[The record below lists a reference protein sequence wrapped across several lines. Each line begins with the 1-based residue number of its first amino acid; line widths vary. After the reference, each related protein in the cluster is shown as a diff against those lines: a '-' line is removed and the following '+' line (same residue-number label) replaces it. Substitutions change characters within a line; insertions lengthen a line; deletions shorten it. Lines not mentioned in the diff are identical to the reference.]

1 MPPTLGFMVQGLGV
15 SLEVFFLTLLFS
27 LPLAMP
33 LAFGRMSKNP
43 VIRTAVTLYLLIMR
57 GTPLILQLIF
67 IYFAPKYLY
76 TFLADTFSGVI
87 TAAWFWGAAKFVLS
101 YNRFTAVIIAFSL
114 NYAAYFAE
122 IYRGGIESIPKGQ
135 YEAAKVLGFTGS
147 QTFGRI
153 ILPQVIKRILPA
165 SSYKLSSLSGVCAA
179 GILFDKNSRSVIIV
193 DGGNYVAL
201 GTNGNDFKNM
211 DADLIWIGGYAGF
224 RNVATLLFRRDSGEG
239 YLVRI
244 NGATSYLL
252 YNSAP
257 LIQASATVPG
267 THGLMSA
274 DMIAGNY
281 DSDYFYYA
289 KDNHI
294 YMTDL
299 ASLPETLQVTLPSGE
314 TVTCMQHVKYPQP
327 SSGIVETVN
336 YFAIATYAGGKYKV
350 WLHELSST
358 GEIKPAPQPAFE
370 GDGRVSTVTYVEQGQ
385 GNRLY

>member
-165 SSYKLSSLSGVCAA
+165 SGNEVITLVKDTALAQVIGVPELFRAAQNAASREFSAMPIFIAGVFYFIMNWAVSLAFSRYEKKLS
-179 GILFDKNSRSVIIV
+179 
-193 DGGNYVAL
+193 
-201 GTNGNDFKNM
+201 
-211 DADLIWIGGYAGF
+211 
-224 RNVATLLFRRDSGEG
+224 
-239 YLVRI
+239 
-244 NGATSYLL
+244 
-252 YNSAP
+252 
-257 LIQASATVPG
+257 
-267 THGLMSA
+267 
-274 DMIAGNY
+274 
-281 DSDYFYYA
+281 YY
-289 KDNHI
+289 
-294 YMTDL
+294 T
-299 ASLPETLQVTLPSGE
+299 
-314 TVTCMQHVKYPQP
+314 
-327 SSGIVETVN
+327 
-336 YFAIATYAGGKYKV
+336 
-350 WLHELSST
+350 
-358 GEIKPAPQPAFE
+358 
-370 GDGRVSTVTYVEQGQ
+370 
-385 GNRLY
+385 